1 MNRKE
6 FTYSLTNKT
15 GLFYYVDN
23 DIVKTTLT
31 PTPLQY
37 SPDGWKDQLVNYARN
52 ETYYGIFRSYTI
64 PLQFVFDGAQI
75 LRSRLYVYGM
85 EDVVNLVINRLNY
98 DTGQYDLFYTG
109 EIDFSKF
116 EDSIDVFKVNVIEGG
131 LSKYVK
137 AYENVNQEIPLN
149 KDFIKVKM
157 DGISLQQSAQ
167 YVVTNGDTTYN
178 NGNHI
183 VQMTLINTE
192 SIDNLGAKTE
202 NRLKLK
208 NLPQNVDM
216 FASKNYFL
224 KTGNSIVN
232 AIVEY
237 DITLTITLSD
247 GIPPNPYVQYF
258 LTLRT
263 FNTSGIVTGI
273 LLEQVNGPYLVYKK
287 HRFVGTKSININ
299 ANHEVYLFSGINIIG
314 PSADEAVFFEYDDT
328 VNNFFNI
335 KYNYRFK
342 TTTIKA
348 KKALSVGN
356 ELIKKIADN
365 THSLESNILKNT
377 TIAITCGDAIRG
389 IQNAIIKTNFK
400 DFFTSFNRNLEIAG
414 SINNK
419 KFIIEAK
426 KTAYNNTLLYDL
438 GEIKDAKF
446 DFYEQLLANSI
457 KIGYANQDYDDL
469 NGRDEF
475 NNTSEF
481 KAPITRVNKLY
492 DLTAPYRADMF
503 GIEFTRINLQGK
515 TTTDNNSDN
524 DVFMLDVE
532 YDFTDADGIENYK
545 LRRPAFTSITGL
557 IDPQS
562 AFNIDLSPKR
572 IFNKHGAWIRGM
584 MWPLTTEKITFQTT
598 NKNPLLKTVQGGVTI
613 QENAD
618 VIISDLEQNY
628 WIPITA
634 KFETIV
640 PENLIYIMQSNST
653 GLFQFTYN
661 GDTYKGWV
669 IACSQKPS
677 TDVEQQWTL
686 LLSAD
691 NNINKLIHG

>member
-23 DIVKTTLT
+23 DIVKTTPT

-137 AYENVNQEIPLN
+137 AYENVTHEIPLN
-149 KDFIKVKM
+149 NDFIKVKM
-157 DGISLQQSAQ
+157 DGIRIKSKYTYAIIKEFRNEENHTINCRFAISEGTVYNVIAGNSPGQDLLGW
-167 YVVTNGDTTYN
+167 TNTTDDRW
-178 NGNHI
+178 I
-183 VQMTLINTE
+183 I
-192 SIDNLGAKTE
+192 
-202 NRLKLK
+202 K
-208 NLPQNVDM
+208 NLSTTDTLNLVVSGSIKFIVDKLTLPSANVAIYFQKKGGSNIYIQPLQDLLNG
-216 FASKNYFL
+216 SYTKNF
-224 KTGNSIVN
+224 NFN
-232 AIVEY
+232 
-237 DITLTITLSD
+237 ITLNAGEWLYLLGYIDTYSGATNSFIRYEETEIYIETLSK
-247 GIPPNPYVQYF
+247 
-258 LTLRT
+258 L
-263 FNTSGIVTGI
+263 
-273 LLEQVNGPYLVYKK
+273 
-287 HRFVGTKSININ
+287 
-299 ANHEVYLFSGINIIG
+299 
-314 PSADEAVFFEYDDT
+314 
-328 VNNFFNI
+328 
-335 KYNYRFK
+335 K

-348 KKALSVGN
+348 KKALSLGN

-457 KIGYANQDYDDL
+457 KIGYANQEYDGL

-481 KAPITRVNKLY
+481 KATITRVNKLY

-598 NKNPLLKTVQGGVTI
+598 DKNPLLKTVQSGVI
-613 QENAD
+613 VQENAD

>member
-1 MNRKE
+1 MDKQITIAAN
-6 FTYSLTNKT
+6 TNTNPLRAIMYETSAPNVAVQAIDIPLPHNVSQQIVFT
-15 GLFYYVDN
+15 GLNDVSHWFRLYEVVGMVLGTQLSDSLIQPTVKSVYCDLPIELSVGVAPTDKITPAVN
-23 DIVKTTLT
+23 NYNGTVEFPQYAGKVAKTDYWVEQRGVGQLKDDEYTNNTDPGVTFGFKLTGTALFNDADTYFIKFRPIILVNPANFPAARVELFTDIV
-31 PTPLQY
+31 
-37 SPDGWKDQLVNYARN
+37 LVNTSRTIAV
-52 ETYYGIFRSYTI
+52 SYTH
-64 PLQFVFDGAQI
+64 LD
-75 LRSRLYVYGM
+75 VYKRQYPYSD
-85 EDVVNLVINRLNY
+85 EINIFNPVI
-98 DTGQYDLFYTG
+98 TIKPSG
-109 EIDFSKF
+109 
-116 EDSIDVFKVNVIEGG
+116 
-131 LSKYVK
+131 KYK
-137 AYENVNQEIPLN
+137 
-149 KDFIKVKM
+149 
-157 DGISLQQSAQ
+157 
-167 YVVTNGDTTYN
+167 
-178 NGNHI
+178 
-183 VQMTLINTE
+183 
-192 SIDNLGAKTE
+192 E
-202 NRLKLK
+202 NR
-208 NLPQNVDM
+208 
-216 FASKNYFL
+216 
-224 KTGNSIVN
+224 
-232 AIVEY
+232 
-237 DITLTITLSD
+237 
-247 GIPPNPYVQYF
+247 
-258 LTLRT
+258 
-263 FNTSGIVTGI
+263 I
-273 LLEQVNGPYLVYKK
+273 L
-287 HRFVGTKSININ
+287 NIN
-299 ANHEVYLFSGINIIG
+299 LLPGEVLYLISHAYNFY
-314 PSADEAVFFEYDDT
+314 PAEPTEFETLGSEIY
-328 VNNFFNI
+328 I
-335 KYNYRFK
+335 ESLSRFK

-377 TIAITCGDAIRG
+377 TIAISCGDAIRG
-389 IQNAIIKTNFK
+389 IDNPILKTNFK
-400 DFFTSFNRNLEIAG
+400 DLFTSLNRNLEIAG

-446 DFYEQLLANSI
+446 DFYEPLLANSI
-457 KIGYANQDYDDL
+457 KLGYANQDYDDL

-492 DLTAPYRADMF
+492 DLTAPYRGDMF

-545 LRRPAFTSITGL
+545 LRRPSFTSITGL
-557 IDPQS
+557 IDPTG

-598 NKNPLLKTVQGGVTI
+598 DKNPLLKTVQGGVTI

-618 VIISDLEQNY
+618 VVISDLEPNY
-628 WIPITA
+628 WIPITI
-634 KFETIV
+634 KFETVV
-640 PENLIYIMQSNST
+640 PDNLVDIMQSNST
-653 GLFQFTYN
+653 GLFQCTHN

>member
-1 MNRKE
+1 MNQKE
-6 FTYSLTNKT
+6 FTYSLTNKA

-23 DIVKTTLT
+23 NIVKTTPT

-137 AYENVNQEIPLN
+137 AYENVNQEISLN

-157 DGISLQQSAQ
+157 DGIKL
-167 YVVTNGDTTYN
+167 
-178 NGNHI
+178 H
-183 VQMTLINTE
+183 
-192 SIDNLGAKTE
+192 
-202 NRLKLK
+202 NRLNYGIVGDSALDYPFVEHTIGCVFGSEDGTSFDIVHGNSPRQDLTGWDFNTDNRWILK
-208 NLPQNVDM
+208 NVGNNPISFNISGKIDFDLDSIFSGDISIGMGFIKKGNILAGLIFQDSH
-216 FASKNYFL
+216 AQKISYSKPFNL
-224 KTGNSIVN
+224 S
-232 AIVEY
+232 
-237 DITLTITLSD
+237 ITLNKNEWLYIVCGIT
-247 GIPPNPYVQYF
+247 GG
-258 LTLRT
+258 TLVSYK
-263 FNTSGIVTGI
+263 NTDIKIDFS
-273 LLEQVNGPYLVYKK
+273 
-287 HRFVGTKSININ
+287 TK
-299 ANHEVYLFSGINIIG
+299 FQ
-314 PSADEAVFFEYDDT
+314 
-328 VNNFFNI
+328 
-335 KYNYRFK
+335 

-377 TIAITCGDAIRG
+377 TIAISCGDAIRG
-389 IQNAIIKTNFK
+389 IENPIVKTNFK

-457 KIGYANQDYDDL
+457 KLGYANQDYDDL

-503 GIEFTRINLQGK
+503 GVEFTRINLQGK

-557 IDPQS
+557 IDPPS
-562 AFNIDLSPKR
+562 AFNLDLSPKR

-598 NKNPLLKTVQGGVTI
+598 DKNPLLKTVQGGVTI

-618 VIISDLEQNY
+618 VVISDLEPNY

-640 PENLIYIMQSNST
+640 PDNLVDIMQSNST

>member
-1 MNRKE
+1 MNQKE
-6 FTYSLTNKT
+6 FTYSLTNKA
-15 GLFYYVDN
+15 GLFYYIDN
-23 DIVKTTLT
+23 NIVKITPT

-137 AYENVNQEIPLN
+137 AYENVNQEIALN

-157 DGISLQQSAQ
+157 DGLGFASVFHYTINNGIYTTFYTKPDPTHFGDFTLGCLFANTEGESEDL
-167 YVVTNGDTTYN
+167 VTSNSPFLDIRLSGWTNTKDDLWIMKNVGTTNTYN
-178 NGNHI
+178 
-183 VQMTLINTE
+183 
-192 SIDNLGAKTE
+192 
-202 NRLKLK
+202 
-208 NLPQNVDM
+208 
-216 FASKNYFL
+216 F
-224 KTGNSIVN
+224 
-232 AIVEY
+232 
-237 DITLTITLSD
+237 
-247 GIPPNPYVQYF
+247 
-258 LTLRT
+258 
-263 FNTSGIVTGI
+263 
-273 LLEQVNGPYLVYKK
+273 
-287 HRFVGTKSININ
+287 
-299 ANHEVYLFSGINIIG
+299 NIIG
-314 PSADEAVFFEYDDT
+314 EINFNVDTGRMVPPVDLVSIELWLEKNGGVKIPILNSALYVAGNYKITYNKPFSLSPNEWVYLRGVIGGPATIGDEARVYFYNTLLDIKT
-328 VNNFFNI
+328 VTKFH
-335 KYNYRFK
+335 K
-342 TTTIKA
+342 TTIKA
-348 KKALSVGN
+348 KKALVVGN

-389 IQNAIIKTNFK
+389 IQDAILKTNFK

-446 DFYEQLLANSI
+446 DFYEPLLANSI
-457 KIGYANQDYDDL
+457 KLGYANQDYDDL

-492 DLTAPYRADMF
+492 DLTAPYRADMY
-503 GIEFTRINLQGK
+503 GIEFTRKNLNNK

-557 IDPQS
+557 IDPIS

-584 MWPLTTEKITFQTT
+584 MWPLTTEEITFQTT
-598 NKNPLLKTVQGGVTI
+598 DKNPLLKTVQGGVTI

-618 VIISDLEQNY
+618 VIISDLEPNY
-628 WIPITA
+628 FIPITA

-640 PENLIYIMQSNST
+640 PENLVDIMQSNST

>member
-1 MNRKE
+1 MDQKE
-6 FTYSLTNKT
+6 FTYSLTNKA

-23 DIVKTTLT
+23 NIVKTTPT

-64 PLQFVFDGAQI
+64 PLQFLFDGAQI

-131 LSKYVK
+131 LSKYIK
-137 AYENVNQEIPLN
+137 AYENVNQEIALN

-157 DGISLQQSAQ
+157 DGLGFQTKYEYLIDATNISISKCTLDCVFHNLEGDSVN
-167 YVVTNGDTTYN
+167 VVHNDSPNFNADTLDNNTDPRWIIKNASSTDTIIFNLKGRINFIIGNYLVSGANTSIYFEKKGGGKTY
-178 NGNHI
+178 I
-183 VQMTLINTE
+183 YPVTLTKPGLYFV
-192 SIDNLGAKTE
+192 DFNL
-202 NRLKLK
+202 N
-208 NLPQNVDM
+208 
-216 FASKNYFL
+216 
-224 KTGNSIVN
+224 
-232 AIVEY
+232 
-237 DITLTITLSD
+237 ITLTPGQWIYILSD
-247 GIPPNPYVQYF
+247 IDQSGGFITFQTALKSHLYV
-258 LTLRT
+258 T
-263 FNTSGIVTGI
+263 FIT
-273 LLEQVNGPYLVYKK
+273 
-287 HRFVGTKSININ
+287 R
-299 ANHEVYLFSGINIIG
+299 HE
-314 PSADEAVFFEYDDT
+314 A
-328 VNNFFNI
+328 
-335 KYNYRFK
+335 

-377 TIAITCGDAIRG
+377 TIAISCGDAIRG
-389 IQNAIIKTNFK
+389 IDNPILKTNFK

-446 DFYEQLLANSI
+446 DFYEPLLANSI
-457 KIGYANQDYDDL
+457 KIGYANQNYDDV

-492 DLTAPYRADMF
+492 DLTAPYRADMY
-503 GIEFTRINLQGK
+503 GIEFTRINLEGK

-557 IDPQS
+557 IDPIS

-598 NKNPLLKTVQGGVTI
+598 DKNPLLKTVQGGVTI

-618 VIISDLEQNY
+618 VIISDLEPNY
-628 WIPITA
+628 FIPITA

-640 PENLIYIMQSNST
+640 PENLVDIMQSNST

>member
-1 MNRKE
+1 MNQKE
-6 FTYSLTNKT
+6 FTYSLTNKA

-23 DIVKTTLT
+23 NIVKTTPT
-31 PTPLQY
+31 PTPLEY

-64 PLQFVFDGAQI
+64 PLKFVLDGAQI

-137 AYENVNQEIPLN
+137 AYENVAQEIPLN

-157 DGISLQQSAQ
+157 DGFKFKNKLL
-167 YVVTNGDTTYN
+167 YGVLPYTNTT
-178 NGNHI
+178 GAGLLTVACKHLTTEGTALSI
-183 VQMTLINTE
+183 KTGESIGGGLLTTE
-192 SIDNLGAKTE
+192 SNNYWIIKNDSTTDSIDLKITAQIIYIVNFVSPTGGVGKGSVSFAFNKSLGPAPAAPYPYLDEINIFNPVITIKPSGRYEE
-202 NRLKLK
+202 NR
-208 NLPQNVDM
+208 
-216 FASKNYFL
+216 
-224 KTGNSIVN
+224 
-232 AIVEY
+232 
-237 DITLTITLSD
+237 
-247 GIPPNPYVQYF
+247 
-258 LTLRT
+258 
-263 FNTSGIVTGI
+263 I
-273 LLEQVNGPYLVYKK
+273 L
-287 HRFVGTKSININ
+287 NIN
-299 ANHEVYLFSGINIIG
+299 LLPGEVLYLISHAYNFY
-314 PSADEAVFFEYDDT
+314 PAEQTEFETLGSEIY
-328 VNNFFNI
+328 I
-335 KYNYRFK
+335 ESLSRFK

-377 TIAITCGDAIRG
+377 TIAISCGDAIRG
-389 IQNAIIKTNFK
+389 IENPILKTNFK
-400 DFFTSFNRNLEIAG
+400 DLFTSLNRNLEIAG

-446 DFYEQLLANSI
+446 DFYEPLLANSI
-457 KIGYANQDYDDL
+457 KLGYANQDYDDL

-503 GIEFTRINLQGK
+503 GVEFTRINLQGK

-545 LRRPAFTSITGL
+545 LRRPSFTSITGL

-598 NKNPLLKTVQGGVTI
+598 DKNPLLKTVQGGVTI

-618 VIISDLEQNY
+618 VVISDLEPNY
-628 WIPITA
+628 FIPITA

-640 PENLIYIMQSNST
+640 PENLVDIMQSNST

-691 NNINKLIHG
+691 NNINKLIHA

>member
-1 MNRKE
+1 MNQKE
-6 FTYSLTNKT
+6 FTYSLTNKA

-23 DIVKTTLT
+23 NIVKTTPT
-31 PTPLQY
+31 PTPLEY

-64 PLQFVFDGAQI
+64 PLKFVFDGAQI

-137 AYENVNQEIPLN
+137 AYENVAQEIPLN

-157 DGISLQQSAQ
+157 DGIYLHSKLNFSIVYLNDGIRRDHTVPCYFSNAE
-167 YVVTNGDTTYN
+167 GD
-178 NGNHI
+178 
-183 VQMTLINTE
+183 
-192 SIDNLGAKTE
+192 A
-202 NRLKLK
+202 
-208 NLPQNVDM
+208 QNV
-216 FASKNYFL
+216 
-224 KTGNSIVN
+224 KTGNSP
-232 AIVEY
+232 
-237 DITLTITLSD
+237 L
-247 GIPPNPYVQYF
+247 QY
-258 LTLRT
+258 TTGWSNTTDDRWIIKNT
-263 FNTSGIVTGI
+263 GKTDPIDFN
-273 LLEQVNGPYLVYKK
+273 L
-287 HRFVGTKSININ
+287 VGTLKFLVSQNFDEVNSAPVRIWFEKKGGTTIDIVPSEDLGRRRSITPYERPFNIN
-299 ANHEVYLFSGINIIG
+299 VTLNPNEWLYIRGYVHENIEDKYIQYLDSTINVYFKS
-314 PSADEAVFFEYDDT
+314 
-328 VNNFFNI
+328 
-335 KYNYRFK
+335 RFQ

-377 TIAITCGDAIRG
+377 TIAISCGDAIRG
-389 IQNAIIKTNFK
+389 IENPILKTNFK
-400 DFFTSFNRNLEIAG
+400 DLFTSLNRNLEIAG

-446 DFYEQLLANSI
+446 DFYEPLLANSI
-457 KIGYANQDYDDL
+457 KLGYANQDYDDL

-503 GIEFTRINLQGK
+503 GVEFTRINLQGK

-598 NKNPLLKTVQGGVTI
+598 DKNPLLKTVQGGVTI

-618 VIISDLEQNY
+618 VVISDLEPNY
-628 WIPITA
+628 FIPITA

-640 PENLIYIMQSNST
+640 PENLVDIMQSNST

-691 NNINKLIHG
+691 NNINKLIHA